1 MSSPEILSK
10 LNIGSGLNN
19 TDIVTAIV
27 ESETIAQKEAIDRDE
42 AEFTNQISAFG
53 LLQSQLTDFRTTV
66 RTLEETNASTHIGSS
81 SSSTTATFEA
91 TGVTDNDDI
100 NSSLI
105 VNSLAKAHS
114 LVSGTVSSTGA
125 LVGAGTL
132 TIDFGTWSTSSS
144 TNDTFSAS
152 SSKTSFTVNTSS
164 STTLS
169 QLRDSINNAVSDS
182 DGDGENDLSASILYN
197 GTNYVLV
204 LKANQGAANGI
215 RVTPSDASSS
225 TLSNVF
231 QYTTTTKN
239 LTQTSAPADASFSVD
254 GISMTRSNN
263 TITDLYQGYTL
274 NLLAT
279 NSSAITISASEN
291 SGTIEALVQEFVDAY
306 NTLYVN
312 ASALSQPGYTGDT
325 SGPLASDSS
334 VFRILRG
341 LRELSTTSITGYK
354 GGPYSLSLLG
364 VQTQR
369 DGTLFLRKDTL
380 KNTLSVNSNIINAVF
395 KDTNDTDNSSVALTG
410 YSKDTAYGTY
420 ALTKSSGNYIL
431 NGDSTLSQSG
441 STYTSSSGDTNGMAL
456 TITDTSVESANIYF
470 GESLLSKIDTQLSQY
485 LKFNGDIRN
494 RVNNLNRNL
503 SEITERRQQYDSLV
517 ASLTER
523 YTRQFANMEGAV
535 AGLKETGDMISQM
548 LEKPE

>member
-1 MSSPEILSK
+1 MSSPELLSK
-10 LNIGSGLNN
+10 LNFGSGLNN

-231 QYTTTTKN
+231 
-239 LTQTSAPADASFSVD
+239 
-254 GISMTRSNN
+254 
-263 TITDLYQGYTL
+263 
-274 NLLAT
+274 
-279 NSSAITISASEN
+279 
-291 SGTIEALVQEFVDAY
+291 
-306 NTLYVN
+306 
-312 ASALSQPGYTGDT
+312 
-325 SGPLASDSS
+325 
-334 VFRILRG
+334 
-341 LRELSTTSITGYK
+341 
-354 GGPYSLSLLG
+354 
-364 VQTQR
+364 
-369 DGTLFLRKDTL
+369 
-380 KNTLSVNSNIINAVF
+380 
-395 KDTNDTDNSSVALTG
+395 
-410 YSKDTAYGTY
+410 
-420 ALTKSSGNYIL
+420 
-431 NGDSTLSQSG
+431 STL
-441 STYTSSSGDTNGMAL
+441 
-456 TITDTSVESANIYF
+456 
-470 GESLLSKIDTQLSQY
+470 LL
-485 LKFNGDIRN
+485 LK
-494 RVNNLNRNL
+494 
-503 SEITERRQQYDSLV
+503 T
-517 ASLTER
+517 
-523 YTRQFANMEGAV
+523 
-535 AGLKETGDMISQM
+535 
-548 LEKPE
+548 